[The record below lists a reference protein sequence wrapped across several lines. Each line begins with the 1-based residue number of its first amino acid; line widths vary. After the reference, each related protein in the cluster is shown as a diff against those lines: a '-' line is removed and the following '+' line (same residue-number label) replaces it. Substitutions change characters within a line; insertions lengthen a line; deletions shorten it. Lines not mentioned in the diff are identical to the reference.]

1 MKTNSKVIAL
11 SIFII
16 SCSNL
21 KNENENMETGQGQT
35 FEISSDIQR
44 NVNLKKMLFEKEFSI
59 LFDSTTLQTKTNNI
73 IFLADEKIDLKDTL
87 DIPNNSFA
95 KNRICSANYWK
106 SDTLKIN
113 VINSDGY
120 TGNGFSISVFK
131 NKYKIKY
138 TSFSDAGPSSFNS
151 PDLKFSFS
159 RLILNGENY
168 KKNDSIYGFV
178 EFKCVD
184 EKTFSKPFE
193 YYAKGYF
200 RAKIQDYQ

>member
-1 MKTNSKVIAL
+1 MKTNSLVMAL

-21 KNENENMETGQGQT
+21 KNENENMETEQWQT

-59 LFDSTTLQTKTNNI
+59 LFDSNTLQTKTNNI

-95 KNRICSANYWK
+95 KNRICSAHYLK

-113 VINSDGY
+113 VVNSDG
-120 TGNGFSISVFK
+120 
-131 NKYKIKY
+131 
-138 TSFSDAGPSSFNS
+138 
-151 PDLKFSFS
+151 
-159 RLILNGENY
+159 
-168 KKNDSIYGFV
+168 
-178 EFKCVD
+178 
-184 EKTFSKPFE
+184 
-193 YYAKGYF
+193 
-200 RAKIQDYQ
+200 